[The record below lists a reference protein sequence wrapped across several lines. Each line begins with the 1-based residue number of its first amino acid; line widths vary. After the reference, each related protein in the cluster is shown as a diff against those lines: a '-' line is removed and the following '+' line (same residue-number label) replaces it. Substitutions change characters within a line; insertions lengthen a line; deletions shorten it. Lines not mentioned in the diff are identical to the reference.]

1 MCCDS
6 QRKQS
11 YLQLYVRRL
20 FTSVRTFLKITRLF
34 GEPRLLDIWPE
45 LSQSPILQR
54 FAWFSLIVNAYNRKQ
69 DLFESKTQ
77 RSPIP
82 DALSEKVTLPNYLG
96 GLLVVHIRQGDF
108 QGHCKYLQKHSCGYN
123 AFNVFPEFS
132 DRFEPPTDY
141 WSRSAYYTDH
151 CYPSS
156 ERIISKIE
164 SVRQKHGTIRRLY
177 IMTNAKGSWFASLL
191 EKLEQ
196 TASWDTIATNRDLNF
211 TQEQRY
217 ASQAL
222 DALVAQ
228 RAEAFIGNGVSTD
241 SHQFSEDCYLNGP
254 SFPVCRQIS
263 TC

>member
-1 MCCDS
+1 M
-6 QRKQS
+6 
-11 YLQLYVRRL
+11 
-20 FTSVRTFLKITRLF
+20 
-34 GEPRLLDIWPE
+34 LDVWPE

-54 FAWFSLIVNAYNRKQ
+54 FAWSPLIVDAYNHNR
-69 DLFESKTQ
+69 DLFESKAHL
-77 RSPIP
+77 SPIP
-82 DALSEKVTLPNYLG
+82 DALSATVTLPNYLG
-96 GLLVVHIRQGDF
+96 GLLVVHIRRGDF
-108 QGHCKYLQKHSCGYN
+108 QGHCEYLQKQSCGYN

-132 DRFEPPTDY
+132 DRFEPPSDY
-141 WSRSAYYTDH
+141 WSRSAYYTNH

-164 SVRQKHGTIRRLY
+164 SVRQKHGTLRRLY
-177 IMTNAKGSWFASLL
+177 VMTNVKGSWLASLL

-196 TASWDTIATNRDLNF
+196 TASWDTIATSRDLNV

-228 RAEAFIGNGVSTD
+228 RAEAFIGNGVSVNA
-241 SHQFSEDCYLNGP
+241 HQFSDSFYLNNP